1 MMDIRNGAVFVQ
13 TNDAAANAVEAFAR
27 DARGGLTRVGSF
39 PTGGRGNGMPHLP
52 SQGSVVL
59 ADGGRRLLVANAGS
73 NDVSVF
79 DIAENGLAL
88 VGVTPA
94 GGSVPTSIAAH
105 RDLVYVLST
114 GGMEA
119 GGIAGFRLAAMGLA
133 AIEGAS
139 APLSSDDAD
148 GAQISF
154 RPDGSTLVVTERV
167 TDRISTYAVR
177 ADGTVE
183 GPKAHASSGA
193 TPYGFD
199 FAGDGLLVV
208 TEAFGGQIG
217 AAATSSYALDDEPE
231 LRSVSAS
238 VPNTRSEV
246 CWAAVTKDGRFA
258 YVTNFGD
265 GTISSYAVGK
275 DGTLELADPVAAS
288 THDGEKGIRDEAIT
302 ADGSFLYAIH
312 ADAGEIFGWQVGAD
326 GSLAPLG
333 AVNGLPATV
342 AGLAAV

>member
-27 DARGGLTRVGSF
+27 DAMGGLTRVGSF
-39 PTGGRGNGMPHLP
+39 PTGGQGNGMPHLP

-59 ADGGRRLLVANAGS
+59 AEDGGKLLVANAGS

-88 VGVTPA
+88 VGATPA
-94 GGSVPTSIAAH
+94 GGTVPTSIATH
-105 RDLVYVLST
+105 GDLVYVLST

-119 GGIAGFRLAAMGLA
+119 SGIAGFRLTDTGLI

-139 APLSSDDAD
+139 ARLSSDDAD

-154 RPDGSTLVVTERV
+154 SPDGSTLVVTERV

-199 FAGDGLLVV
+199 FAGDGVLVV
-208 TEAFGGQIG
+208 TEAFGGQVG
-217 AAATSSYALDDEPE
+217 AAAASSYALDKPE
-231 LRSVSAS
+231 LRNVSAS
-238 VPNTRSEV
+238 VSNTRSEV

-275 DGTLELADPVAAS
+275 DGTLELVNPVAAS
-288 THDGEKGIRDEAIT
+288 THDGQKGIRDEAIT
-302 ADGSFLYAIH
+302 VDGSFLYAIH

-326 GSLAPLG
+326 GSLAPLA